1 MKVQKPPYE
10 SYIGGVFISG
20 WARFAHRFT
29 QYYRTADLW
38 TPPRLRTREWM
49 FIPFGGGTPL
59 RHKSFTDMQ
68 SVRNFLCERPQ
79 HSCFYSTAYWKRP
92 HELKMADKDW
102 LGADLIFDLD
112 GDHLPG
118 VTDKDFPA
126 MIDVIQEQAWSLW
139 NDFLEP
145 DFGFK
150 EEFLQV
156 TFSGH
161 RGFHLHYRDPKFF
174 HLDSEARRELVSH
187 IRGEGVEV
195 SDLLERARNP
205 NAKGWARRVNK
216 GINSVVGKLDR
227 IYAGDTKLL
236 NSLTAALKEMME
248 REGIKGLRGKAS
260 VEKLA
265 ELMQAETRRDRV
277 LNGRLV
283 ALNNHALL
291 FQNLIRADTSVV
303 LGSAGETDEVVTIDT
318 RRQIRWPGSLHG
330 KSGMRVTEFPLS
342 RLDPDKSSS
351 FDCLSEGIALSRQDT
366 VSVEMIVDDAIARF
380 DDRVIDSPA
389 GEVIEIHEAGATFL
403 ILKGWAKLHN

>member
-1 MKVQKPPYE
+1 
-10 SYIGGVFISG
+10 
-20 WARFAHRFT
+20 
-29 QYYRTADLW
+29 
-38 TPPRLRTREWM
+38 
-49 FIPFGGGTPL
+49 
-59 RHKSFTDMQ
+59 
-68 SVRNFLCERPQ
+68 
-79 HSCFYSTAYWKRP
+79 
-92 HELKMADKDW
+92 MADKDW

-126 MIDVIQEQAWSLW
+126 MIEVIQEQAWSLW

-145 DFGFK
+145 DFGFN
-150 EEFLQV
+150 EDYLQV

-195 SDLLERARNP
+195 SDLLERSRSP
-205 NAKGWARRVNK
+205 NATGWAKRVSKGIDSVVNK
-216 GINSVVGKLDR
+216 LDSV
-227 IYAGDTKLL
+227 YNGDTQLL
-236 NSLTAALKEMME
+236 RTMTVGLQEMMD

-265 ELMQAETRRDRV
+265 ELMQAESRRNRV
-277 LNGRLV
+277 LDGRLT

-291 FQNLIRADTSVV
+291 FQNLIRADSSVV
-303 LGSAGETDEVVTIDT
+303 LGNAGETDEVVTIDT

-342 RLDPDKSSS
+342 RLDPDSSNS
-351 FDCLSEGIALSRQDT
+351 FDCLSEGIALSREEI
-366 VSVEMIVDDAIARF
+366 VRVEMVVDDAITRF
-380 DDRVIDSPA
+380 DNRVIDASI
-389 GEVIEIHEAGATFL
+389 GDIVEIHEAGATFL
-403 ILKGWAKLHN
+403 VLKGWARLVK

>member
-1 MKVQKPPYE
+1 
-10 SYIGGVFISG
+10 
-20 WARFAHRFT
+20 
-29 QYYRTADLW
+29 
-38 TPPRLRTREWM
+38 
-49 FIPFGGGTPL
+49 
-59 RHKSFTDMQ
+59 
-68 SVRNFLCERPQ
+68 
-79 HSCFYSTAYWKRP
+79 
-92 HELKMADKDW
+92 MADKDW

-126 MIDVIQEQAWSLW
+126 MIEVIQEQAWSLW

-145 DFGFK
+145 DFGFN
-150 EEFLQV
+150 EEYLQV

-195 SDLLERARNP
+195 SDLLERSRSP
-205 NAKGWARRVNK
+205 NATGWAKRVSKGIDSVVNK
-216 GINSVVGKLDR
+216 LDSV
-227 IYAGDTKLL
+227 YNGDTQLL
-236 NSLTAALKEMME
+236 RTMIAGLQEMMD

-265 ELMQAETRRDRV
+265 ELMQTESRRNRV
-277 LNGRLV
+277 LDGRLT

-291 FQNLIRADTSVV
+291 FQNLIRADSSVV
-303 LGSAGETDEVVTIDT
+303 LGNAGETDEVVTIDT

-342 RLDPDKSSS
+342 RLDPDSTNS
-351 FDCLSEGIALSRQDT
+351 FDCLSEGIALSRDEI
-366 VSVEMIVDDAIARF
+366 VRVEMVVDDAITRF
-380 DDRVIDSPA
+380 DNRVIDASA
-389 GEVIEIHEAGATFL
+389 GDVVEIHEAGATFL
-403 ILKGWAKLHN
+403 VLKGWARLVK

>member
-1 MKVQKPPYE
+1 ME
-10 SYIGGVFISG
+10 LGGVCISG

-49 FIPFGGGTPL
+49 FIPFGGGTPI
-59 RHKSFTDMQ
+59 RHKSFSDMNG
-68 SVRNFLCERPQ
+68 VRRFICERPQ
-79 HSCFYSTAYWKRP
+79 HSCFYSTAYWRKP

-102 LGADLIFDLD
+102 RGADLIFDLD

-118 VTDKDFPA
+118 VTDKDFPG
-126 MIDVIQEQAWSLW
+126 MIEVIQEQAWSLW

-150 EEFLQV
+150 EEYLQV

-161 RGFHLHYRDPKFF
+161 RGFHLHYRDPKIF

-195 SDLLERARNP
+195 SDLIERSRHPKASGWAKRV
-205 NAKGWARRVNK
+205 AKG
-216 GINSVVGKLDR
+216 IESVVNRLDE
-227 IYAGDTKLL
+227 IHAGDSKKLRL
-236 NSLTAALKEMME
+236 MTAGLQNMMD
-248 REGIKGLRGKAS
+248 REGIKGLRGKS
-260 VEKLA
+260 SIEKLA
-265 ELMQAETRRDRV
+265 ELMQTDSRRQRV
-277 LNGRLV
+277 MDGRLT

-291 FQNLIRADTSVV
+291 FQNLIKADSSVV

-342 RLDPDKSSS
+342 RLDPESSNP
-351 FDCLSEGIALSRQDT
+351 FDCLSEGIALSRDEK
-366 VSVEMIVDDAIARF
+366 VKVELVVDDAIARF
-380 DDRVIDSPA
+380 DSRIIDGSL
-389 GEVIEIHEAGATFL
+389 GDIIEIHEAGATFL
-403 ILKGWAKLHN
+403 VLKGWARLVK